1 MFGISSFALF
11 VSAAAIFA
19 FTPGP
24 GIIYIFTRSL
34 KGGRHEGVT
43 SALGTSAGG
52 FGHVLIV
59 GAGLSTI
66 LATSVFVF
74 NLIKYAGAVYLLYLG
89 FQAIRKFKKVESN
102 ISTEGNSTKRFFYQG
117 FMNEVLNP
125 KTPLFFSAFVPQF
138 IDPSGSFLLQFILLG
153 CTSVLLNLSADLLVA
168 TFVGSMG
175 SKLKTSSMF
184 LKRQRSFSGW
194 TLIGLGV
201 YTALS
206 GQKQ

>member
-1 MFGISSFALF
+1 MFELSSFALF

-52 FGHVLIV
+52 FSHVIIV
-59 GAGLSTI
+59 AAGLSTI

-74 NLIKYAGAVYLLYLG
+74 NLIKYAGAIYLLYLG
-89 FQAIRKFKKVESN
+89 FQAIRNLNKHEQD
-102 ISTEGNSTKRFFYQG
+102 ICTDGNTTKRFFYQG

-138 IDPSGSFLLQFILLG
+138 INPSGNFLLQFILLG
-153 CTSVLLNLSADLLVA
+153 CTSVLLNLSADITVA

-175 SKLKTSSMF
+175 SKLKSSSIF

-194 TLIGLGV
+194 ALVGLGV

-206 GQKQ
+206 GQKH

>member
-1 MFGISSFALF
+1 MFEFSSFVLF
-11 VSAAAIFA
+11 VSAAAVFA

-52 FGHVLIV
+52 FSHVIIV
-59 GAGLSTI
+59 AAGLSTI
-66 LATSVFVF
+66 LATSFFVF
-74 NLIKYAGAVYLLYLG
+74 NLIKYAGAIYLLYLG
-89 FQAIRKFKKVESN
+89 FQAIRNLNKHEQD
-102 ISTEGNSTKRFFYQG
+102 ISTDGNTTKRFFYQG

-138 IDPSGSFLLQFILLG
+138 INPSGNFLLQFILLG
-153 CTSVLLNLSADLLVA
+153 CTSVLLNLSADLTVA

-175 SKLKTSSMF
+175 SKLKSSSIF

-194 TLIGLGV
+194 TLVGLGV

-206 GQKQ
+206 GQKH

>member
-1 MFGISSFALF
+1 MFEFSSFVLF
-11 VSAAAIFA
+11 VSAAVVFA

-52 FGHVLIV
+52 FSHVIIV
-59 GAGLSTI
+59 AAGLSTI

-74 NLIKYAGAVYLLYLG
+74 NLIKYAGAIYLLYLG
-89 FQAIRKFKKVESN
+89 FQAIRNLNKHEQD
-102 ISTEGNSTKRFFYQG
+102 ISTDGNTTKRFFYQG

-138 IDPSGSFLLQFILLG
+138 INPSGNFLLQFILLG

-175 SKLKTSSMF
+175 SKLKSSSVFM
-184 LKRQRSFSGW
+184 KRQRSFSGW

-206 GQKQ
+206 GQKH

>member
-1 MFGISSFALF
+1 MFEFSSFVLF
-11 VSAAAIFA
+11 VSAAAVFA

-52 FGHVLIV
+52 FGHVIIV
-59 GAGLSTI
+59 AAGLSTI

-74 NLIKYAGAVYLLYLG
+74 NLIKYAGAIYLLYLG
-89 FQAIRKFKKVESN
+89 FQAIRKINKPEPD
-102 ISTEGNSTKRFFYQG
+102 ISAEDNTTKRFFYQG

-138 IDPSGSFLLQFILLG
+138 INPSGNFLLQFILLG
-153 CTSVLLNLSADLLVA
+153 CTSVLLNLSADLIVA

-175 SKLKTSSMF
+175 SKLKSSSIF

-194 TLIGLGV
+194 TLVGLGV

-206 GQKQ
+206 GQK

>member
-1 MFGISSFALF
+1 MFEFSSFVLF
-11 VSAAAIFA
+11 ASAAAVFA

-43 SALGTSAGG
+43 SALGTAVGG
-52 FGHVLIV
+52 FGHVMIV
-59 GAGLSTI
+59 SAGLSTI

-74 NLIKYAGAVYLLYLG
+74 NLIKYAGAIYLLYLG
-89 FQAIRKFKKVESN
+89 FQAIHKFNKAEPDIPTESN
-102 ISTEGNSTKRFFYQG
+102 TTKRFFYQG

-138 IDPSGSFLLQFILLG
+138 INPSGSFILQFILLG

-175 SKLKTSSMF
+175 SKLKSSSVFM
-184 LKRQRSFSGW
+184 KRQRSFSGW

-206 GQKQ
+206 GQKH